1 MDPTHISQEQQNLH
15 FLDYWRVVRS
25 RKEIILAVT
34 LLVTL
39 AGAFVTSLLEKR
51 YQATARMKIHQ
62 DSTNLQVFNP
72 TMPMQ
77 QYNPYFLLT
86 EMEVLNS
93 ALILGD
99 VVDKANLASIWGRKY
114 TKGQADLS
122 REQAVDFLKKR
133 VRFQQQRNTSN
144 IDITVVADTPEEAAY
159 LANQIA
165 KSYDQ
170 HRLNSNREQIRK
182 GLAMLQEQLVEVNRE
197 VEASE
202 DNLEKVRE
210 QLGLATF
217 NFGVRITAE
226 TERLRQ
232 LQADLMSYRVDMLTR
247 KARMDELEKL
257 DGEGLVNALLM
268 SVPDQSL
275 QMLRSQVMDAEI
287 QMSMLLE
294 NLGANHPDVRRV
306 RAGLLETRARL
317 ASVIEGI
324 KAGLRTDYLVAKSKV
339 DALETELSKV
349 ETAERDAQSS
359 KLLPFERAE
368 RDVRIKRS
376 ILASLQA
383 RIAQEGVDIALPR
396 TPVEIFEPAQK
407 PLKHS
412 SPNYVLNIALSV
424 FVGFVFGIG
433 LAFFIEYLDTSV
445 KTVDDV
451 ERYLN
456 VPVIGVIPQK
466 VKPLNQEGPESP
478 HAESYRVLRT
488 NLQFANKGKTGGA
501 YAVCSGG
508 VGEGKSTTLF
518 NLAYVCAMMGDKVL
532 IVDSDMRRPVQHTIL
547 GLSNRQGL
555 TNVLMRDLPIDDV
568 IKSTIHDNLHFLPSG
583 RLPKSSVGLLDS
595 QRVRDL
601 IKNLK
606 ARYDYVFFDSPPIMG
621 VSDSSII
628 ASEVDGVLL
637 VVQYRKYPRLMSARA
652 KRLVENV
659 GGTVAG
665 VVLNNINIL
674 RDDYYYYYSS
684 YYSHY
689 ADSNNQEDT
698 PGTKETTS
706 TPPQERF

>member
-99 VVDKANLASIWGRKY
+99 VVDKANLASSWGRKF

-197 VEASE
+197 VEAAE

-247 KARMDELEKL
+247 KARMDELVANLLKAFDVSIDEP
-257 DGEGLVNALLM
+257 DVPTRWATDVRTSGIALL
-268 SVPDQSL
+268 
-275 QMLRSQVMDAEI
+275 
-287 QMSMLLE
+287 
-294 NLGANHPDVRRV
+294 G
-306 RAGLLETRARL
+306 
-317 ASVIEGI
+317 
-324 KAGLRTDYLVAKSKV
+324 
-339 DALETELSKV
+339 
-349 ETAERDAQSS
+349 
-359 KLLPFERAE
+359 
-368 RDVRIKRS
+368 
-376 ILASLQA
+376 
-383 RIAQEGVDIALPR
+383 
-396 TPVEIFEPAQK
+396 
-407 PLKHS
+407 
-412 SPNYVLNIALSV
+412 
-424 FVGFVFGIG
+424 
-433 LAFFIEYLDTSV
+433 
-445 KTVDDV
+445 
-451 ERYLN
+451 
-456 VPVIGVIPQK
+456 
-466 VKPLNQEGPESP
+466 
-478 HAESYRVLRT
+478 HA
-488 NLQFANKGKTGGA
+488 
-501 YAVCSGG
+501 
-508 VGEGKSTTLF
+508 
-518 NLAYVCAMMGDKVL
+518 D
-532 IVDSDMRRPVQHTIL
+532 
-547 GLSNRQGL
+547 
-555 TNVLMRDLPIDDV
+555 
-568 IKSTIHDNLHFLPSG
+568 
-583 RLPKSSVGLLDS
+583 
-595 QRVRDL
+595 
-601 IKNLK
+601 
-606 ARYDYVFFDSPPIMG
+606 
-621 VSDSSII
+621 
-628 ASEVDGVLL
+628 
-637 VVQYRKYPRLMSARA
+637 YPRA
-652 KRLVENV
+652 VDE
-659 GGTVAG
+659 
-665 VVLNNINIL
+665 
-674 RDDYYYYYSS
+674 
-684 YYSHY
+684 
-689 ADSNNQEDT
+689 
-698 PGTKETTS
+698 
-706 TPPQERF
+706 